1 MQEMLALIL
10 TENSVFQGTQ
20 RNLWLRDLF
29 LVCCRQGI
37 SYVGMF
43 L

>member
-29 LVCCRQGI
+29 LVC
-37 SYVGMF
+37 VADKEF
-43 L
+43 LM